1 MKKLAVK
8 KLFFQFIVMILV
20 GMIILIGQ
28 KIGTGVS
35 ILKALPGMIM
45 LILAAISAFIV
56 KDLFPK
62 SIFPAFGWST
72 IIGLLLS
79 IPYSPTSKIFLQNVN
94 NVNFMMITTPLLAF
108 AGISVGNKINELKA
122 MSWKIV
128 LVSLFVFTAIFFSC
142 AIIAQIILK
151 MQGRI

>member
-1 MKKLAVK
+1 MGKLNVK
-8 KLFFQFIVMILV
+8 KLIFQLIVMLLV
-20 GMIILIGQ
+20 GLMILIGQ
-28 KIGTGVS
+28 KIGIGTS
-35 ILKALPGMIM
+35 ILEALPGMIM
-45 LILAAISAFIV
+45 LILAAMSAFIV

-94 NVNFMMITTPLLAF
+94 NINFMMITTPLLAF

-122 MSWKIV
+122 MSWKIIV
-128 LVSLFVFTAIFFSC
+128 ISVFVFTAIFFSC
-142 AIIAQIILK
+142 ATIAQLVLK
-151 MQGRI
+151 MQGKI